1 MANNIWSNYTEKTAT
16 PVDADEVMVRDST
29 DGKNK
34 RLLFDAFWKWVAK
47 KLNEATISELQT
59 NNKTII
65 GAINALNTNLGK
77 TARFYALS
85 KFYVPGSSGDYSG
98 LAIGGTAWNNIDG
111 IQYVSAT
118 DYKHYYTFPKGT
130 YLVNINLF
138 ANLEASTSNVL
149 GVALN
154 IEVDGKIIANPWF
167 RMIDSYQSISY
178 PVIINGSKLKVTMY
192 SGKTIEIVNNANLSY
207 VDFMRLN

>member
-34 RLLFDAFWKWVAK
+34 RLLFGAFWKWVAK

-77 TARFYALS
+77 TARFYAVG
-85 KFYVPGSSGDYSG
+85 KFYVPGSSSDYSG

>member
-34 RLLFDAFWKWVAK
+34 RLLFGAFWKWVAK

-77 TARFYALS
+77 TARFYAIG

-154 IEVDGKIIANPWF
+154 IEVDGKTIANPWF